1 MRCDKYMAWDQFW
14 FMWIS
19 DHNKVSATE
28 HLCNMET
35 TCIEEYL
42 MYNLFLW
49 RMLCGGGG
57 GGGEEGGGGG
67 GEGEGGEG
75 VGGGGGEEEEEEEGG
90 GGEREGDEEEEKC
103 WEMLPITMT
112 VI

>member
-1 MRCDKYMAWDQFW
+1 MRCDKYMVWDQFW

-57 GGGEEGGGGG
+57 GGGGEEGGGGG

-75 VGGGGGEEEEEEEGG
+75 VGGGEEEEEEG

-103 WEMLPITMT
+103 WEVLPITMT